1 MHQLRLLF
9 LCLAAA
15 LPGVSHA
22 QSPPAPAHI
31 TIHGHQY
38 AIELQEN
45 SALIAKLRANG
56 ADQQARHFRGRLTQQ
71 ANSWVRLS
79 AVAGQWSGIVSLAGE
94 KYLIEDLPRNTD
106 GVLGTHRKQQTNTLV
121 LAAKPAVE
129 LAAEDVQCAV
139 EAVGK
144 GLQQKSHSALS
155 APKAQEVAFGSLC
168 ATTINGVCM
177 FAEVEFVFDLEF
189 QQLLGASAQ
198 STAVAIVNMAE
209 GFYESDLSI
218 GFDQI
223 TMHFPGVKVFST
235 STDAR
240 TLLDDL
246 SDKKRAGGLS
256 FIKNPQALTHF
267 VTGRTFNGATAG
279 IAFTDVLCDS
289 FGNGVGTSKLLTGSG
304 ASQAALTALVVAHE
318 IGHNF
323 GASHDVAGN
332 ACGAGFIMEPRVNSS
347 TSSFSSCSIAEI
359 EGAISRLSRPER
371 CFNFPVDVAIS
382 ASAENV
388 AEVAAG
394 QAFTTQYSVQT
405 NTAFL
410 ALPQLRVVGS
420 VPAAQ
425 GRFVS
430 ATLNGVAC
438 VVASAG
444 QAYTCTLPNP
454 GGVARLQVVALG
466 NESTAAYSHTASVGG
481 STDLLDTNADNNQLV
496 ASFSVTPA
504 PPGGNDAKPDVGSD
518 SASPPTNDPPSTTAT
533 APAASDS
540 SGGGGSFADLALL
553 LFLVALLGRGC
564 NRKWFF
570 F

>member
-1 MHQLRLLF
+1 M
-9 LCLAAA
+9 AA
-15 LPGVSHA
+15 PT
-22 QSPPAPAHI
+22 HI
-31 TIHGHQY
+31 TIHGHEY

-45 SALIAKLRANG
+45 SALIAKLGASG
-56 ADQQARHFRGRLTQQ
+56 ADQRGHHFHGRLTQQ

-79 AVAGQWSGIVSLAGE
+79 EVDGQFSGIVSLADE
-94 KYLIEDLPRNTD
+94 KYLIEELSADIA
-106 GVLGTHRKQQTNTLV
+106 GALGMHGKQQNKTRV

-129 LAAEDVQCAV
+129 LATEDAQCAV
-139 EAVGK
+139 EMVGN
-144 GLQQKSHSALS
+144 GLQQKPHSALS
-155 APKAQEVAFGSLC
+155 APKAQEVAFSTLC

-189 QQLLGASAQ
+189 QQLLGDSAE
-198 STAVAIVNMAE
+198 STAVAIVNMTE
-209 GFYESDLSI
+209 GFYESDLGI
-218 GFDQI
+218 GFDEI
-223 TMHFPGVKVFST
+223 TMQFPSTNVFST

-246 SDKKRAGGLS
+246 SDRKSAGGLS
-256 FIKNPQALTHF
+256 FIKNPQALTHL
-267 VTGRTFNGATAG
+267 VTGRTFSGATAG

-289 FGNGVGTSKLLTGSG
+289 LGNGVGTSKLLSSAG

-347 TSSFSSCSIAEI
+347 TSSFSSCSVAEI
-359 EGAISRLSRPER
+359 EGAISRVSGPER

-388 AEVAAG
+388 VEVAAG
-394 QAFTTQYSVQT
+394 QAFTTQFSVQT
-405 NTAFL
+405 NTTFL

-438 VVASAG
+438 AVASAG

-454 GGVARLQVVALG
+454 GSVASLQVVALG
-466 NESTAAYSHTASVGG
+466 NESTAAYSHVASVGG

-504 PPGGNDAKPDVGSD
+504 LPGGSD
-518 SASPPTNDPPSTTAT
+518 STLDTGGDNASIPTSEPPSATTTA
-533 APAASDS
+533 PPKSEGG
-540 SGGGGSFADLALL
+540 GGGGSFADVALL
-553 LFLVALLGRGC
+553 LFLVALLGRGW
-564 NRKWFF
+564 NRKRFLF
-570 F
+570 RIIALPLTKTSTTYPKLDQQR